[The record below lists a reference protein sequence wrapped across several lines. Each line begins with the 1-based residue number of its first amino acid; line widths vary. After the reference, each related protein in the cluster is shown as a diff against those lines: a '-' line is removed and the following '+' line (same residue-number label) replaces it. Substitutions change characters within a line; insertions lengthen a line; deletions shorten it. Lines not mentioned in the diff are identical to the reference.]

1 MPTGAGTVATARPAA
16 ASAPGQPEDVLGVLD
31 DPVEQRRFTRW
42 HTDAAGQAVA
52 DSSLRISGMH
62 CAACAGLI
70 EQAVGRVG
78 GVLEASVSASG
89 ARARVQWLPGRA
101 RLSDIVAA
109 IRAAGYDAM
118 PDTAADAR
126 EARKLE
132 HRQAVWRLFVAA
144 FCGMQ
149 VMMMATPSYVATGD
163 ELAPDLRQLL
173 NWGSW
178 LLSLP

>member
-132 HRQAVWRLFVAA
+132 RRDLKGAA
-144 FCGMQ
+144 G
-149 VMMMATPSYVATGD
+149 VPRADRAARNKERSKERKAKI
-163 ELAPDLRQLL
+163 
-173 NWGSW
+173 
-178 LLSLP
+178 